1 MSIIPQMYVDQAIKP
16 RGNTVNERLNYLL
29 TWYVNTGTKVAKDA
43 TWDYQIEFNNLMA
56 EFGNTL
62 RPILMRDTDESTR
75 DAIVNFLPIVD
86 HMRVNYRSAAGLS
99 MFTYLSVELRKI
111 INE

>member
-1 MSIIPQMYVDQAIKP
+1 MNNIPEMYINQAIKA

-29 TWYVNTGTKVAKDA
+29 NWYVTTGTKVAKDA

-62 RPILMRDTDESTR
+62 RPILMRDTDDETR
-75 DAIVNFLPIVD
+75 NAIVNFLPVVD
-86 HMRVNYRSAAGLS
+86 HMRVSHRTAAGLS
-99 MFTYLSVELRKI
+99 MFTYLSIELRKI
-111 INE
+111 INV

>member
-1 MSIIPQMYVDQAIKP
+1 MSAIPEMYINQAIKA

-29 TWYVNTGTKVAKDA
+29 NWYVTTGTKVAKDA

-62 RPILMRDTDESTR
+62 RPILMRDTDDETR
-75 DAIVNFLPIVD
+75 NAIVNFLPVVD
-86 HMRVNYRSAAGLS
+86 HMRVSPRTAAGLS
-99 MFTYLSVELRKI
+99 MFTYLSIELRKI
-111 INE
+111 INV

>member
-29 TWYVNTGTKVAKDA
+29 TWYTNTGTKVAKDA

-56 EFGNTL
+56 EFGSLCEIQMNL
-62 RPILMRDTDESTR
+62 REMQLSTFFLLLTTCELIIVLLLDFLCSPIFQS
-75 DAIVNFLPIVD
+75 N
-86 HMRVNYRSAAGLS
+86 
-99 MFTYLSVELRKI
+99 
-111 INE
+111 

>member
-1 MSIIPQMYVDQAIKP
+1 MREIPQMYIDQAIKP
-16 RGNTVNERLNYLL
+16 RGNTINERLNYLL
-29 TWYVNTGTKVAKDA
+29 NWYATTGVKVAKDA

-75 DAIVNFLPIVD
+75 DAIVNFLPVVD
-86 HMRVNYRSAAGLS
+86 HMRIAHRSAAGLS
-99 MFTYLSVELRKI
+99 MFTYLSIELRKV
-111 INE
+111 INA